1 MDLPSRPEAPGLP
14 QGLRG
19 PGLRGREGAPSRA
32 RAEPGQAGGTASAP
46 PSRGRSRAL
55 EGHSSLPRGLRGAQ
69 PGSVIP
75 APHHPG
81 TALAVMPTA
90 QGLSERL
97 TGDRKPGTFRA
108 QQRNPLWG
116 VSPHPAG
123 LSPSPAP
130 HRSPPAHG
138 PASPSPCS
146 GLPPAPHDHHPV
158 RSTGSLQGQQPV
170 DLRLLFVPL
179 SRGIWCA

>member
-116 VSPHPAG
+116 VSPHPAAIPGSSHLPRLKEDSLGTG
-123 LSPSPAP
+123 LRGKWGTDGPGGDK
-130 HRSPPAHG
+130 RSNCTNRFGGSRALVLPTPRF
-138 PASPSPCS
+138 ASARVW
-146 GLPPAPHDHHPV
+146 G
-158 RSTGSLQGQQPV
+158 
-170 DLRLLFVPL
+170 
-179 SRGIWCA
+179 